1 MYRTEHIQG
10 LALTYLH
17 FDGFHQILYKR
28 QFFFFVSAFFLNIH
42 FYERHHH

>member
-1 MYRTEHIQG
+1 MYRIENIQV
-10 LALTYLH
+10 LALTYLN

-28 QFFFFVSAFFLNIH
+28 QFFLCVCIFFLNIH

>member
-17 FDGFHQILYKR
+17 FDGFHQILYKQ
-28 QFFFFVSAFFLNIH
+28 QFFLCVCIFLNIH